1 MNTDVLRCLTPVLAG
16 GLLAVALLAGCTEA
30 TDEGEDESRSP
41 NLQVA
46 HAQGNARVPGRSDR
60 WVTLTPDSLDT
71 AVALGVVPLAAAT
84 SADGTLPSYLG
95 QEVRSRIRP
104 VGTAFGLDVRAIE
117 RLDPDVIVGTVER
130 QGTRYGA
137 LNRIA
142 PTVMTQDTGH
152 SWEVNTRLDGEAFG
166 RTDQAEALLTRYD
179 RRASR
184 LRRSLARGPTPEVS
198 VVRVVG
204 DRVVA
209 MGARSFAGTVL
220 GDIGLPRP
228 RRQRV
233 ERDVVRPT
241 GSDLSALDGD
251 VILIS
256 SQRGGV
262 STLEAL
268 TASPAWGRLR
278 AVRAGRVHRVADDV
292 WGAGGGVLA
301 AEAALHDLRRLLVP
315 RAR

>member
-1 MNTDVLRCLTPVLAG
+1 
-16 GLLAVALLAGCTEA
+16 
-30 TDEGEDESRSP
+30 
-41 NLQVA
+41 
-46 HAQGNARVPGRSDR
+46 
-60 WVTLTPDSLDT
+60 
-71 AVALGVVPLAAAT
+71 VVPLAAAI

-95 QEVRSRIRP
+95 DVRSRIRP
-104 VGTAFGLDVRAIE
+104 VGTAFRLDVAAIK
-117 RLDPDVIVGTVER
+117 RLDPDVIVGTMER

-142 PTVMTQDTGH
+142 PTVMTEDTGH

-179 RRASR
+179 RRVGR
-184 LRRSLARGPTPEVS
+184 LQRALARGPRPEVS

-220 GDIGLPRP
+220 GDAGLPRP

-233 ERDVVRPT
+233 ELETVRPS
-241 GSDLSALDGD
+241 SDLAALDGD

-256 SQRGGV
+256 SQRGGIPR
-262 STLEAL
+262 LEAL
-268 TASPAWGRLR
+268 MASPAWQRLR
-278 AVRAGRVHRVADDV
+278 AVRADRVHRVADDV
-292 WGAGGGVLA
+292 WGAGGGVMA
-301 AEAALHDLRRLLVP
+301 AEAALRDLRRLLIP
-315 RAR
+315 GGR